1 MENSCLVVALITTVM
16 ATCRADSA
24 CIIFQNIVKVGQST
38 VKLFLSLQ
46 NSEICVAAVAETKWL
61 WKQLV
66 DRKPNRHACMHQLV
80 ISRLHF
86 TSIFSH
92 STGSLGWHSGC
103 CLLVIFPFSILLLG
117 SLGWLSAPNGFR
129 LLPGSLFLP
138 LSLPVSLWLTPTL
151 QPLLSLITCKMLW
164 ERIKLGQ

>member
-1 MENSCLVVALITTVM
+1 MLILKMEKVKINSQNSCLVVALITTVM

-38 VKLFLSLQ
+38 VKPFLSLQ
-46 NSEICVAAVAETKWL
+46 NSEICVAAVTETKWL

-86 TSIFSH
+86 TSIF
-92 STGSLGWHSGC
+92 
-103 CLLVIFPFSILLLG
+103 FSFH
-117 SLGWLSAPNGFR
+117 W
-129 LLPGSLFLP
+129 
-138 LSLPVSLWLTPTL
+138 
-151 QPLLSLITCKMLW
+151 
-164 ERIKLGQ
+164 KLGLA